1 MRWPRWYVEPTTMIS
16 LRGRPYASLPMAFK
30 FQKSFDGAC
39 ACKKDGETWA
49 TLLRRAEGMLD
60 QKRGDL
66 IVTAQKAEEL
76 SRPKPVPAQAP
87 PKKPDP
93 KKPAD
98 AAAAEDQAA
107 AAESG
112 AAAPTAS
119 QESAGIGPKSIET
132 GRVIPKGEGVQREVA
147 DPSGTRKA
155 VRVIAPNIIPVPEA
169 RRP

>member
-1 MRWPRWYVEPTTMIS
+1 
-16 LRGRPYASLPMAFK
+16 
-30 FQKSFDGAC
+30 
-39 ACKKDGETWA
+39 
-49 TLLRRAEGMLD
+49 MLD
-60 QKRGDL
+60 QKRGDI

-76 SRPKPVPAQAP
+76 SRPKAVPAQAQ

-98 AAAAEDQAA
+98 AGRRPRTEAA

-119 QESAGIGPKSIET
+119 KESAGIGPQSIET

-147 DPSGTRKA
+147 DRAAPARPSG
-155 VRVIAPNIIPVPEA
+155 
-169 RRP
+169 